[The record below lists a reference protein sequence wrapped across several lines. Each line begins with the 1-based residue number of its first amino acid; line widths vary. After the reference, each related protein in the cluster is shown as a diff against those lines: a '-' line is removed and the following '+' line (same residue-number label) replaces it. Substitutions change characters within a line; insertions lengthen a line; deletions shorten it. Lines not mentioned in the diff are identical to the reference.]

1 MNYLR
6 RLFRVKPRDFLHFDY
21 ALFFTTVA
29 ITLFGIY
36 NIYLSTKKDSGFAVA
51 KSQLIFLGI
60 SLVVTFVIICMD
72 YEKTLPVI
80 IPLFYWF
87 TIFLLVVV
95 LFTEAIYGASGWI
108 RFRGLSMQPAE
119 LAKIAIILMVSK
131 KMQEIKG
138 EVNNVRNFFKVS
150 IYAIIPMILMMLQP
164 EMGLTMV
171 SFFIV
176 LAIFYIM
183 GLRLRVIVGGIAFVA
198 ASIVLALSTN
208 IVPTH
213 WKSRLYS
220 FISKTT
226 DELSTDFQLTA
237 AKISIGSGQATGSET
252 PGYFNW
258 IPFNSTDFIFAV
270 IAENFGF
277 LGSIALILAFCIVM
291 WRLIRISQRSNDI
304 FGKCVGVGVFA
315 TLLFSLLQNIGM
327 TIGLMPIS
335 GITLPFVSAGGS
347 SLVTNFMGIA
357 IALSI
362 GMRRKRKKS
371 ILKTA

>member
-1 MNYLR
+1 MNYIR

-21 ALFFTTVA
+21 VLFFTTVA
-29 ITLFGIY
+29 IALFGIY
-36 NIYLSTKKDSGFAVA
+36 NIYLSSRKDSGFALA

-80 IPLFYWF
+80 IPLFYWI
-87 TIFLLVVV
+87 TILLLIVV

-108 RFRGLSMQPAE
+108 RIRGFSLQPAE

-131 KMQEIKG
+131 KMQDIKG
-138 EVNNVRNFFKVS
+138 DVNNIRNFFKVS

-183 GLRLRVIVGGIAFVA
+183 GLRLRVILGGIVFVA
-198 ASIVLALSTN
+198 VSVVVALSTN

-237 AKISIGSGQATGSET
+237 AKISIGSGQATGSES

-277 LGSIALILAFCIVM
+277 LGSIALILAFCLIM

-315 TLLFSLLQNIGM
+315 TLLFSLLQNVGM

-347 SLVTNFMGIA
+347 SLLTNFMGIA

-371 ILKTA
+371 ILNPS